1 MLDQLPAQSG
11 EHRRLGLMFEQAPS
25 FMALLEGA
33 DHRFAIANE
42 AFIDLV
48 GHRDLIGRTVVEA
61 LPELA
66 DQGVDDILDGVTR
79 SGEAFVGR
87 AMPLRVIRRDGSAE
101 ELLVDLVFQPLPNSD
116 GRPSGIF
123 IEGYSV
129 TDDKRNET
137 LRTAHNKVLELAI
150 GDSPLERTLS
160 ELIRIVESTSC
171 TGVLGS
177 ILLLDADGRHLRYGA
192 APSLPRAY
200 SQAIDGAEIGA
211 CAGSC
216 GTAAY
221 LGAAVFVSDIATDP
235 LWADYKD
242 IALPHG
248 LRACWSI
255 PILTRGRKVL
265 GTFAMYHR
273 EPREPT
279 VRDLMLVDLIT
290 QTAALV
296 IDRERANAALQNIAA
311 MAERSSMNDQSSSSS

>member
-1 MLDQLPAQSG
+1 MLYDGAMLEQVTYLNS
-11 EHRRLGLMFEQAPS
+11 EHERLQLMFDRAPG
-25 FMALLEGA
+25 FMALVEGG
-33 DHRFAIANE
+33 DHRIAIANKS
-42 AFIDLV
+42 FVDLV
-48 GHRDLIGRTVVEA
+48 GKRALVGRPLAEA
-61 LPELA
+61 LPEF
-66 DQGVDDILDGVTR
+66 DVQGIDEILSGVAR
-79 SGEAFVGR
+79 SGETFVGE
-87 AMPLRVIRRDGSAE
+87 AMPLSILRPDDSVE
-101 ELLVDLVFQPLPNSD
+101 EVLVNLVFQPVPASN
-116 GRPSGIF
+116 GYNSGIF
-123 IEGYSV
+123 IQGNNV

-137 LRTAHNKVLELAI
+137 LRTAHNRVLELAI
-150 GDSPLERTLS
+150 GDSPLETTLS
-160 ELIRIVESTSC
+160 ELIRIVESTSS

-177 ILLLDADGRHLRYGA
+177 ILLLDADGRHLRHGA
-192 APSLPRAY
+192 APSLPKDY
-200 SQAIDGAEIGA
+200 SAALDGAEIGA

-221 LGAAVFVSDIATDP
+221 MGAAVFVSDIATDP

-242 IALPHG
+242 LALPHG

-296 IDRERANAALQNIAA
+296 IDRERAQQALRSIATVT
-311 MAERSSMNDQSSSSS
+311 QSSSSS